1 MDEETLSALAL
12 AQAVELLRLALAA
25 LNLVNLHE
33 PMTLRRM
40 KELQR
45 NCEDLEIWT
54 AALLRHADVSWGIMA
69 SELDVARQSLHRRL
83 NNKIID
89 YMVSPKF
96 TEGRGLYSEWERL
109 IPLLSTAV
117 EELGS
122 VDPRTESERLALRL
136 RR

>member
-12 AQAVELLRLALAA
+12 AQVVELLRLALTA
-25 LNLVNLHE
+25 LRLVSADE
-33 PMTLRRM
+33 PMTLGRV
-40 KELQR
+40 KDLQA
-45 NCEDLEIWT
+45 NCVELEIWT
-54 AALLRHADVSWGIMA
+54 AALLRHADVSWEIMA

-83 NNKIID
+83 NNKITD

-109 IPLLSTAV
+109 IPLLSSAV

-122 VDPRTESERLALRL
+122 AGPRTTSQRAALRL
-136 RR
+136 HR